1 MRKHFLLLF
10 LMTLLPLAG
19 WASSPSFPVDL
30 SQNWAIKY
38 GTQNQAYA
46 YYTGDDVMPTVKL
59 SDGTDE
65 ITYDP
70 DDPKFNVVWKNSNN
84 EVISEIKTVGEYFVT
99 VTKDGINTFDDLA
112 VATRKFTVLIA
123 TNGTETG
130 GSPKIIVPT
139 SPAIQLEWSEDGY
152 QLLNTPATLK
162 FGTALYKVTT
172 DATAPAATSEGWYV
186 AASLPKVTDAGKFY
200 LWYRADADPNGN
212 YTKIDPT
219 PVGSV
224 TINGVD
230 IPGANFTEPTT
241 LTTAS
246 FPFDNASHAL
256 VNPGECGSTYGTLYY
271 SYKKDAGDYS
281 EWSTTLPS
289 ATDAGVYSIKW
300 KVDGKGKY
308 NGQNSTTDI
317 TTTITAATPTIT
329 FAATQ
334 GKANL
339 TYKADD
345 QALLSSAA
353 TATLGAIPTYNVKY
367 SPTNLDDNGWSN
379 ITGTACETSDL
390 VKGKNAGYYR
400 IEALVADGGNYT
412 GTTSKFIIVDIQKAK
427 LYVTTKAE
435 KKVYGEPDPA
445 FTIAEYRGFQGK
457 DWFATDA
464 TLDKVEA
471 AGFVA
476 PTITRAKSAE
486 KAGQNVGTYK
496 ISASGSATVGIADN
510 YEFDFTEAADKS
522 VFNNLTIEK
531 KVLNKTDFDFQL
543 ANTPLTYDGKAK
555 TPGITT
561 ATYNKYDGTH
571 SVVAANLATN
581 NTNLNSP
588 ADYAFTYQYNVD
600 AGDDVAQCI
609 ITGQNNFDGSVMLT
623 FDINKADIYVLP
635 LAAEKNYGTADP
647 TDVATPFTGE
657 ANPSEYQYKLVKLNN
672 ISNEYEEVPNAKL
685 NGTVRLQRE
694 AGEAVSTY
702 KIYFKSYTADANVAD
717 NYDVKNTD
725 DLETEKAAKRTA
737 LFNLKKASVGLN
749 LRFKSTAIAT
759 KVYGDGTPKWTID
772 DLEPVPGNEGF
783 VVGDDWNKVKPTLS
797 APVFTLASENVSTT
811 DNKVT
816 VTGLASTNYPNVTVE
831 PLAFTVTKRPIAIT
845 VQAQTRD
852 YGLDPEQDAAG
863 TLGKWSVDDTKSY
876 KNLTSPQGEPIAS
889 ANQVGKALVG
899 SDVASVLEIE
909 LYLDKDPYSYAAGQ
923 PHTGVIKARI
933 TAENSNYELNDDCV
947 WGNLTINPVN
957 AFVLN
962 FTDENLATKIATQAA
977 TGEEKPIM
985 FGSMTLNAKEWYAV
999 VLPFNT
1005 TPAELVQKL
1014 GEYVVV
1020 NKLSSSKLGSEGQA
1034 VINFSMEWDE
1044 IKAGEPFVIKAS
1056 KEINLQGKT
1065 FEARKIFAEFQEKST
1080 DKATFKGNYET
1091 GKMVWLNHNLDG
1103 TEAADKHY
1111 RWLSHTGAAK
1121 YKVDAD
1127 GNIVPNGTYTGEGSN
1142 NWKTAES
1149 APHYLAPMEAYLE
1162 LTSDVAY
1169 ARIFVEDFENGVTAI
1184 KSLSADEVNGLKIAE
1199 GWYTIDGIRLQSAP
1213 TQKGIYIN
1221 NGKKVVVK

>member
-123 TNGTETG
+123 TNGIATS
-130 GSPKIIVPT
+130 GSPEIIEPT
-139 SPAIQLEWSEDGY
+139 SPATQLEWIEGGY
-152 QLLNTPATLK
+152 QLLKTPATLK

-172 DATAPAATSEGWYV
+172 DDTEPSADADGW
-186 AASLPKVTDAGKFY
+186 ADKDHLPKVTDAGTFY

-219 PVGSV
+219 NFGHV

-271 SYKKDAGDYS
+271 SYKKDAGAYS

-339 TYKADD
+339 TYKAVD
-345 QALLSSAA
+345 QSLLSSAA

-367 SPTNLDDNGWSN
+367 NATNLDDNGWSN
-379 ITGTACETSDL
+379 ITGTACANSNL
-390 VKGKNAGYYR
+390 VKGTNAGFYR

-412 GTTSKFIIVDIQKAK
+412 GVESKFIIVEIQKAK

-435 KKVYGEPDPA
+435 RKVYGEPDPA
-445 FTIAEYRGFQGK
+445 FTIAEYRGFQGN
-457 DWFATDA
+457 DWYVNDGT
-464 TLDKVEA
+464 KVKA

-476 PTITRAKSAE
+476 PTVTREIPASG
-486 KAGQNVGTYK
+486 KAHQNVGTYK
-496 ISASGSATVGIADN
+496 ISASTGAADN
-510 YEFDFTEAADKS
+510 YEFDFTEATGKS

-531 KVLNKTDFDFQL
+531 KVLNKTDFTFTLDIDPS
-543 ANTPLTYDGKAK
+543 TPLTYDGTAQ
-555 TPGITT
+555 TPAINVP
-561 ATYNKYDGTH
+561 TYNTYDGTH
-571 SVVAANLATN
+571 SVVADNLATA
-581 NTNLNSP
+581 TANLNSP
-588 ADYAFTYQYNVD
+588 ADYAFTYQYNVN

-609 ITGQNNFDGSVMLT
+609 ITGQNNFDGSIVLT
-623 FDINKADIYVLP
+623 FDIAKAAIYVLP

-783 VVGDDWNKVKPTLS
+783 VPGDNWDKVKPTLS
-797 APVFTLASENVSTT
+797 APVFTLADENVSYA
-811 DNKVT
+811 NNQVT
-816 VTGLASTNYPNVTVE
+816 VSNLASTNYPTVTVQ

-845 VQAQTRD
+845 VQPQTKD
-852 YGLDPEQDAAG
+852 YGAALDQDAAG
-863 TLGKWSVDDTKSY
+863 TAGKWSVVDANSY
-876 KNLTSPQGEPIAS
+876 KNETSAQGEPIAS
-889 ANQVGKALVG
+889 ANQVGDALVG
-899 SDVASVLEIE
+899 SDVASVLGIE

-933 TAENSNYELNDDCV
+933 TAENSNYELNDNCV
-947 WGNLTINPVN
+947 WGDLTINAVN

-962 FTDENLATKIATQAA
+962 FNDENLATKIATQAA

-985 FGSMTLNAKEWYAV
+985 FGPMTLNAKEWYAV

>member
-38 GTQNQAYA
+38 GTGNQAYA

-70 DDPKFNVVWKNSNN
+70 ADPKFNVVWKNSNN
-84 EVISEIKTVGEYFVT
+84 EVITEIKTVGEYFVT

-123 TNGTETG
+123 TNGIATS
-130 GSPKIIVPT
+130 GSPEIIVPT
-139 SPAIQLEWSEDGY
+139 SPATQLEWIEGGY

-172 DATAPAATSEGWYV
+172 DATAPAATSEGWY
-186 AASLPKVTDAGKFY
+186 AAATLPKVTDAGTFY

-219 PVGSV
+219 NFGNV

-271 SYKKDAGDYS
+271 SYKKDAGAYS

-339 TYKADD
+339 TYKAVD
-345 QALLSSAA
+345 QSLLSSAA

-367 SPTNLDDNGWSN
+367 NATNLDDNGWSN
-379 ITGTACETSDL
+379 INGTACETSDL
-390 VKGKNAGYYR
+390 VKGKNAGFYR
-400 IEALVADGGNYT
+400 IEALVPTAGNYT
-412 GTTSKFIIVDIQKAK
+412 GVESKFIIVEIQKAK

-435 KKVYGEPDPA
+435 TKVYGEPDPT

-464 TLDKVEA
+464 TLDKVVA
-471 AGFVA
+471 TGFVA
-476 PTITRAKSAE
+476 PTITRAQSAE
-486 KAGQNVGTYK
+486 KDGQNVGTYK

-510 YEFDFTEAADKS
+510 YVFDFTEATGKS

-543 ANTPLTYDGKAK
+543 ANTPLTYDGTAK
-555 TPGITT
+555 KPLISV
-561 ATYNKYDGTH
+561 ATYNKYDGTNN
-571 SVVAANLATN
+571 VNVDNLAT
-581 NTNLNSP
+581 TTADLNSP
-588 ADYAFTYQYNVD
+588 ADYAFTYQYNVN

-609 ITGQNNFDGSVMLT
+609 ITGQNNFDGSIVLT
-623 FDINKADIYVLP
+623 FDIAKADIYVLP

-657 ANPSEYQYKLVKLNN
+657 ANPSVYQYKLAKLDN
-672 ISNEYEEVPNAKL
+672 SSYVEVPNAVL

-702 KIYFKSYTADANVAD
+702 KIYFKSYTPDANVAD

-725 DLETEKAAKRTA
+725 VLATETATNRTA
-737 LFNLKKASVGLN
+737 LFNLKKASDGLN

-783 VVGDDWNKVKPTLS
+783 VPGDNWDKVKPTLS
-797 APVFTLASENVSTT
+797 APVFTLADENVSYA
-811 DNKVT
+811 NNQVT
-816 VTGLASTNYPNVTVE
+816 VSNLASTNYPTVTVQ

-845 VQAQTRD
+845 VQPQTKD
-852 YGLDPEQDAAG
+852 YGAALDQDAAG
-863 TLGKWSVDDTKSY
+863 TAGKWSVVDANSY
-876 KNLTSPQGEPIAS
+876 KNETSAQGEPIAS
-889 ANQVGKALVG
+889 ANQVGDALVG
-899 SDVASVLEIE
+899 SDVASVLGIE

-933 TAENSNYELNDDCV
+933 TAENSNYELNDNCV
-947 WGNLTINPVN
+947 WGDLTINAVN

-962 FTDENLATKIATQAA
+962 FNDENLATKIATQAA

-985 FGSMTLNAKEWYAV
+985 FGPMTLNAKEWYAM

-1127 GNIVPNGTYTGEGSN
+1127 GNIVPNGTYTGDGAN